1 MDDSEHIESVT
12 DLMEKSRFT
21 VHLRVL
27 LIQLN
32 FLLNA
37 LQKYMNI
44 IYSTLPSFHQKDKT
58 IALSSEGVYHLK
70 YDDVEIPGH
79 HLEHK
84 DSYPDFITIARFS
97 PTVHLCCGNSFCF
110 RQITFIG
117 HDHDG
122 FKRPLSRFVSHA
134 LSSDGYSDEGKS
146 EKDSNIPH
154 PDCTAHDALA
164 KTARG

>member
-1 MDDSEHIESVT
+1 MGHLPQAASPSNPNGASAQGLHEGCPPVDPT
-12 DLMEKSRFT
+12 SRL
-21 VHLRVL
+21 VE
-27 LIQLN
+27 
-32 FLLNA
+32 
-37 LQKYMNI
+37 LQ
-44 IYSTLPSFHQKDKT
+44 
-58 IALSSEGVYHLK
+58 HLK

-164 KTARG
+164 KTA